1 MITMMVSFAEQPSI
15 RFYIGNISKSVVVV
29 LSSHAFGFRFDFH
42 PRSWQIAEQQAI
54 A

>member
-1 MITMMVSFAEQPSI
+1 MIGSFAEQPRI
-15 RFYIGNISKSVVVV
+15 RFYIESIPKSVVDV
-29 LSSHAFGFRFDFH
+29 LSSHTFGFRFDFH